1 MNIPSFLMTI
11 LEQEL
16 YDIQA
21 KLLRKVAE
29 DHGLDAEVL
38 IQQYLKKA
46 LCVVPNS
53 ETRVDIIRRNS
64 PRPVT
69 SEEDRCIARVWNRG
83 RGGQCSRKCQE
94 EYGPYCTQHGRELK
108 EKKSLRHGT
117 IQENPPKEVFA
128 PRSYKTVFYK

>member
-1 MNIPSFLMTI
+1 MEVPSFLVTI

-21 KLLRKVAE
+21 SLIHKIAKDHDMNAE
-29 DHGLDAEVL
+29 EM
-38 IQQYLKKA
+38 ISKYLKKV
-46 LCVVPNS
+46 LCVVPNT
-53 ETRVDIIRRNS
+53 EKRVDIIRRNS

-69 SEEDRCIARVWNRG
+69 ADENRCIARVWNRG
-83 RGGQCSRKCQE
+83 RGGQCSRQRQE
-94 EYGPYCTQHGRELK
+94 EYGSYCTQHGREMK

-128 PRSYKTVFYK
+128 PRSSKSVFYK